1 MRRNMW
7 LTILLVMGLAAVFAV
22 ASISVAETVPRMTKE
37 ELKGM
42 LGSSDLVLVD
52 VRRGKDWDASEF
64 KIKGAVRKDPN
75 GLDKWKGE
83 LSKEK
88 TIVLY
93 CA

>member
-1 MRRNMW
+1 MHRKMW
-7 LTILLVMGLAAVFAV
+7 ITILLVMGVAAVISV

-42 LGSSDLVLVD
+42 LGSSDLVIVD

-64 KIKGAVRKDPN
+64 KIKGAVRKDPS
-75 GLDKWKGE
+75 GYDKWKND